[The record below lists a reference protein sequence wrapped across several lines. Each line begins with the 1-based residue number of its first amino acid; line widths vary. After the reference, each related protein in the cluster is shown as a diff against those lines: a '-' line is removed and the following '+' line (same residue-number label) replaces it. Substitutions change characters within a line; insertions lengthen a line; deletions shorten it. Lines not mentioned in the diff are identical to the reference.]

1 MKLHEALRQ
10 IVRDFGTEVL
20 FEERLIPLL
29 SDYKAFEEFPD
40 MKEVLSAFVA
50 DGFAKELCG
59 RCGAGCGYQ
68 SFADSLKSSFAGKR
82 HFRNGFSD
90 YAADSVAFALSLIS
104 TVDEPTE
111 HGFDSSVSQDGQMA
125 IEEEIAELVF
135 LSDKYYYGRGVRQNY
150 TEALRYCRK
159 AAGLGHVPSQYR
171 LGSMYESGLGTG
183 NDYAEAR
190 TWYLKAAEQGSAD
203 AESALG
209 RMYRDGEGTGQDYAE
224 ALRWLSKAAEQ
235 GSAIAEF
242 TLGNMYQSGQGV
254 EASDEEALKW
264 YRRAAEKDERHAQ
277 CSLGLMYLK
286 GQGTAADEDEGV
298 RWLQKAAGQDDD
310 QAIYTLGCLRLDRML
325 RGGPGSEEDCAECIS
340 LLRRSADLGNAE
352 AALVLGNIYYEGK
365 AVPQDHKEAL
375 RLFRK
380 AAEQGS
386 AQAELMIGLIYA
398 EGKAVAQDFS
408 EVHRWIKRSVGHGNS
423 EAKDILEWI
432 EKR

>member
-10 IVRDFGTEVL
+10 IVRDFGTGVL

-29 SDYKAFEEFPD
+29 SDCKAFEEFPD

-59 RCGAGCGYQ
+59 RGGAGCGYQ

-82 HFRNGFSD
+82 HFRN
-90 YAADSVAFALSLIS
+90 
-104 TVDEPTE
+104 
-111 HGFDSSVSQDGQMA
+111 QMA
-125 IEEEIAELVF
+125 IEDEIAELVS

-264 YRRAAEKDERHAQ
+264 YRRAAEKDDRHAQ

-310 QAIYTLGCLRLDRML
+310 QAIYTLGCLHLDRML
-325 RGGPGSEEDCAECIS
+325 RGGPGSEEDCAESIR
-340 LLRRSADLGNAE
+340 LLRRDDRPDLRGGQSRRAGLFGGPQVDKE
-352 AALVLGNIYYEGK
+352 VRRARKLRGEG
-365 AVPQDHKEAL
+365 H
-375 RLFRK
+375 
-380 AAEQGS
+380 S
-386 AQAELMIGLIYA
+386 
-398 EGKAVAQDFS
+398 
-408 EVHRWIKRSVGHGNS
+408 
-423 EAKDILEWI
+423 
-432 EKR
+432 